1 MNAQPLDVSAV
12 RARFP
17 ALVRSGAGAFLDGP
31 GGTQVPDTVIAAISG
46 ALEAGIGN
54 LGGAFAASRHS
65 DAIVAAARAAVAD
78 LFEANPDEVVF
89 GPNMTTLTFAMS
101 RALARRWVPGD
112 EVVVTRLDH
121 DANVTPW
128 RLAAADRGVR
138 VRMVEFD
145 PVDGTLDVAGFHAA
159 LGPRTRLV
167 ALTAA
172 SNALGTVTPLAAL
185 IPAAHAVGA
194 LVYVDAVHH
203 SAHRLLS
210 LRHLG
215 ADLIAASAYKFF
227 GPHIG
232 MLVGRRD
239 LLESED
245 PYKLVPTHDH
255 GPERWETGT
264 QSFEALAGVT
274 AAVDYL
280 ASLGPGGDRRS
291 RLEAAFAAIRTH
303 ETALA
308 ERFLAGIGEMP
319 RVRLHGISDPARL
332 TERVSTF
339 ALEVEGIHPRVVAE
353 RLGEQG
359 LYVWDGD
366 YYAVGVME
374 RLGKAPDGLV
384 RVGFVH
390 YNTTDEVDRVLAA
403 LDAL

>member
-1 MNAQPLDVSAV
+1 MSAQPLDVAAV

-17 ALVRSGAGAFLDGP
+17 ALMRPGAGAFLDGP
-31 GGTQVPDTVIAAISG
+31 GGTQVPEEVIAAISG

-65 DAIVAAARAAVAD
+65 EEIVAAARGAVAD
-78 LFEANPDEVVF
+78 LFDASPEEVVF

-112 EVVVTRLDH
+112 EIVVTRLDH

-138 VRMVEFD
+138 VRTVEFD
-145 PVDGTLDVAGFHAA
+145 PADGTLDVAGLHAA
-159 LGPRTRLV
+159 LGPRTRVV
-167 ALTAA
+167 AVTAA
-172 SNALGTVTPLAAL
+172 SNALGTVTPLADL
-185 IPAAHAVGA
+185 IAAAHAVGA
-194 LVYVDAVHH
+194 IVYVDAVHH

-210 LRHLG
+210 LRALG

-232 MLVGRRD
+232 VLVGRRD
-239 LLESED
+239 LLEGED
-245 PYKLVPTHDH
+245 PYKLAPAHDH
-255 GPERWETGT
+255 GPDRWETGT
-264 QSFEALAGVT
+264 QSFEALAGVA

-280 ASLGPGGDRRS
+280 ASLGEGADRRG
-291 RLEAAFAAIRTH
+291 RLETAFAAIRAH
-303 ETALA
+303 ESLLA

-319 RVRLHGISDPARL
+319 RVRLFGITDPGRL
-332 TERVSTF
+332 QERVATF
-339 ALEVEGIHPRVVAE
+339 ALEVEGIHPRTVAE
-353 RLGEQG
+353 RLGERG
-359 LYVWDGD
+359 LNVWDGD

-403 LDAL
+403 LDEF